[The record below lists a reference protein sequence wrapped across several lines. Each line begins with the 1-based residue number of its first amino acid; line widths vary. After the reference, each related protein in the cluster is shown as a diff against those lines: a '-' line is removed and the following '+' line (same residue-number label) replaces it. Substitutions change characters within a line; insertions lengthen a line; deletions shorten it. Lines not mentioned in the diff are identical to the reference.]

1 MRIFVEHQTHY
12 DYEEPV
18 RYAIQRI
25 YLTPR
30 EEAGQRL
37 IRWEVSGSG
46 ELSHQRDAFGN
57 TVTTMVIARPSRNV
71 FFRVSGE
78 VEMVIR
84 EGLLGHL
91 PPADDGAS
99 SPPVDVF
106 LRQTP
111 LTIPCR
117 EMIDLAADLT
127 PRSSVAELLVLAGR
141 VEDHLTYTHGVTHVG
156 TTAID
161 AWQRGAGVC
170 QDHAHVML
178 AICRAAGVPARYVS
192 GYLSGEAR
200 ASQATHAWV
209 DCWLEGHWV
218 SVDITHRCLATDRWI
233 RLAIGADYEAVSPVR
248 GVRHGGG
255 LETMRVSVTV
265 HH

>member
-30 EEAGQRL
+30 DEPGQRL
-37 IRWEVSGSG
+37 IRWAVSGSG

-57 TVTTMVIARPSRNV
+57 TVTTMIIAKPARHV

-78 VEMVIR
+78 VEMNLKEMQSGRV
-84 EGLLGHL
+84 
-91 PPADDGAS
+91 DDNGA
-99 SPPVDVF
+99 SPPVDLF
-106 LRQTP
+106 LRQTS
-111 LTIPCR
+111 LTIPCS
-117 EMIDLAADLT
+117 EMMDFAAMLSPQSSIQDLLL
-127 PRSSVAELLVLAGR
+127 VAER
-141 VEDHLTYTHGVTHVG
+141 VEDHLTYTPGVTHVG

-209 DCWLEGHWV
+209 DCWLEGQWV

-233 RLAIGADYEAVSPVR
+233 RLAIGADYESVSPLR
-248 GVRHGGG
+248 GVRRGGAR
-255 LETMRVSVTV
+255 ETMRVSVTV